1 MITSREQLK
10 QYALRALGEPVIQ
23 VNAADEQLEDRIDEA
38 IAYYNM
44 YHYDGVER
52 IYLKHQITDE
62 DKVNKYIDLPDNVK
76 GISRILSLSSNTSN
90 QLLNYET
97 QFRLSQVANLHTA
110 TLSEYQMTM
119 NNLQMIDSLLSGQ
132 NIIRFNK
139 NNGKLHIDYNWDKLV
154 TGNYMIFDVYCI
166 IDPEISVRMFND
178 LWLKNYIIALFKRQW
193 GQNMLKYEGV
203 QLPGGVTISGQNL
216 YDTAVGEIANLEQQ
230 VQNEAG
236 LCDIFIG

>member
-10 QYALRALGEPVIQ
+10 QYVLRALGEPVIQ
-23 VNAADEQLEDRIDEA
+23 VNIAEEQLDDRIDEA

-52 IYLKHQITDE
+52 LYLKHQITE
-62 DKVNKYIDLPDNVK
+62 GDKVNKYIELPENVK
-76 GISRILSLSSNTSN
+76 GVARILSLSSNTSN

-132 NIIRFNK
+132 TIMRFNK
-139 NNGKLHIDYNWDKLV
+139 NDGKLHIDYNWDKLV
-154 TGNYMIFDVYCI
+154 TDNYFIVDCYAVI
-166 IDPEISVRMFND
+166 NPEISIRMYND
-178 LWLKNYIIALFKRQW
+178 IWLKSYLITLVKRQW
-193 GQNMLKYEGV
+193 GQNLLKYEGV
-203 QLPGGVTISGQNL
+203 QLPGGVTLSGQNM
-216 YDTAVGEIANLEQQ
+216 YDTAVGEQAALEQQ
-230 VQNEAG
+230 AINESG
-236 LCDIFIG
+236 MLDMFIG